1 MTDVGLIA
9 IGAGI
14 AVCAGLGT
22 GIGRMPDIASKL
34 FPNVTTIIIQL
45 LSTGV
50 LLLVFKKYLWVPVQN
65 YFAKRAEFIEG
76 TVNEA
81 KDMNEKARALME
93 ESEEQARQAAV
104 QYREIVNLAKEDAL
118 KTKATIQEQANQE
131 YKAKLDQARREIEA
145 EKAQAKAA
153 MKQEIVEVAID
164 VATKVMNKE
173 MDTKTNKALVE
184 DFVEEVVN

>member
-1 MTDVGLIA
+1 
-9 IGAGI
+9 
-14 AVCAGLGT
+14 
-22 GIGRMPDIASKL
+22 MPDIASKL

-81 KDMNEKARALME
+81 KDMNEKARKLME
-93 ESEEQARQAAV
+93 ESEEQARQAAI

-131 YKAKLDQARREIEA
+131 YKARLDQARREIEA
-145 EKAQAKAA
+145 EKVQAKAA

-164 VATKVMNKE
+164 VASKVMNKE

-184 DFVEEVVN
+184 DFVEEVVS

>member
-1 MTDVGLIA
+1 
-9 IGAGI
+9 
-14 AVCAGLGT
+14 
-22 GIGRMPDIASKL
+22 MPDIASKL

-50 LLLVFKKYLWVPVQN
+50 LLLIFKKYLWVPVQN

-81 KDMNEKARALME
+81 KDMNEKARKLME

-145 EKAQAKAA
+145 EKVQAKAA

-164 VATKVMNKE
+164 VASKVMNKE

>member
-1 MTDVGLIA
+1 
-9 IGAGI
+9 
-14 AVCAGLGT
+14 
-22 GIGRMPDIASKL
+22 MPDIASKL

-50 LLLVFKKYLWVPVQN
+50 LLFVFKKYLWVPVQN

-81 KDMNEKARALME
+81 KDMNEKARKLME

-118 KTKATIQEQANQE
+118 KTKATIQEQANHE

-145 EKAQAKAA
+145 EKVQAKAA

-164 VATKVMNKE
+164 VASKVMNKE

>member
-1 MTDVGLIA
+1 
-9 IGAGI
+9 
-14 AVCAGLGT
+14 
-22 GIGRMPDIASKL
+22 MPDIQLKL
-34 FPNVTTIIIQL
+34 FPNVTTIIVQL

-50 LLLVFKKYLWVPVQN
+50 LFFVFKKYLWVPVQN
-65 YFAKRAEFIEG
+65 YFAKRADFIEG

-81 KDMNEKARALME
+81 KEMDDKAKMLME
-93 ESEEQARQAAV
+93 ESEEQARKAAV

-118 KTKATIQEQANQE
+118 KTKATIQEEANQE
-131 YKAKLDQARREIEA
+131 YKNKLDQARREIDA
-145 EKAQAKAA
+145 ERAQAKAA

-173 MDTKTNKALVE
+173 MDTETNKSLVE

>member
-1 MTDVGLIA
+1 
-9 IGAGI
+9 
-14 AVCAGLGT
+14 
-22 GIGRMPDIASKL
+22 MPDIASKL

-145 EKAQAKAA
+145 EKAA

>member
-1 MTDVGLIA
+1 
-9 IGAGI
+9 
-14 AVCAGLGT
+14 
-22 GIGRMPDIASKL
+22 MPDIASKL

-93 ESEEQARQAAV
+93 
-104 QYREIVNLAKEDAL
+104 YREIVNLAKEDAL

>member
-1 MTDVGLIA
+1 
-9 IGAGI
+9 
-14 AVCAGLGT
+14 
-22 GIGRMPDIASKL
+22 MPDIASKL

-81 KDMNEKARALME
+81 KDMNEKARKLME

-145 EKAQAKAA
+145 EKVQAKAA

-164 VATKVMNKE
+164 VASKVMNKE